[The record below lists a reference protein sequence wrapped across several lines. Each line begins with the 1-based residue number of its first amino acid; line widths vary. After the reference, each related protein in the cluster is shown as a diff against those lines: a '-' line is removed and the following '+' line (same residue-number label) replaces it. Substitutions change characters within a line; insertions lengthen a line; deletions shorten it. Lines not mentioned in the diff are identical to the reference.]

1 MHFRQ
6 VKLVNTNSKK
16 RMLMIPTYKSCGLVE
31 STIGLNVYRQR
42 GSFMGKYFKVDYCKM
57 KEASACE
64 AKDFEKNRSLKSTGW
79 RVKYRQLAD

>member
-1 MHFRQ
+1 
-6 VKLVNTNSKK
+6 
-16 RMLMIPTYKSCGLVE
+16 MLMIPTYKSCGLVE

-64 AKDFEKNRSLKSTGW
+64 AKDFEKIDRLKAQ
-79 RVKYRQLAD
+79 VHE